1 MSLFERFVCKLYNYD
16 ANVNYILHFSKCAR
30 HYFAGKVLKV
40 FKDFK
45 VVKVVV
51 ILFEPVFS

>member
-1 MSLFERFVCKLYNYD
+1 MRDIV
-16 ANVNYILHFSKCAR
+16 
-30 HYFAGKVLKV
+30 FAGKVLKV

-45 VVKVVV
+45 VVKVVD